1 MKRPTLIV
9 LLVSLGVFL
18 FAAPSRADMDKKEAI
33 HLKDQSLKRNRL
45 DLYDLRSAAHGGDLW
60 AENEYGIFLVQS
72 GRDSAR
78 GLVWIRK
85 AAKHGLPVAQRNMG
99 SFYARGL
106 VVRQNFPRAAQW
118 FRPAA
123 VAGDWKA
130 QYYLGILY
138 ARGWGVRK
146 DPLQALMWFRKSV
159 LHGNPAPAY
168 EIGRFYREGRGVS
181 QDYLKAIKWFR
192 EAAIKNYA
200 PAEKAL
206 ATAYTRGEGVP
217 KDPTLAQKW
226 YQKSLRIKNG
236 ADEFL
241 VEWDID

>member
-1 MKRPTLIV
+1 MKRPGLIV
-9 LLVSLGVFL
+9 LSAAVGVFL
-18 FAAPSRADMDKKEAI
+18 FPSPSRADMDRKEAV
-33 HLKDQSLKRNRL
+33 HLKEQSLKRNRL

-78 GLVWIRK
+78 GLSWIRK

-106 VVRQNFPRAAQW
+106 VVRQNFAQAAQW

-123 VAGDWKA
+123 VSGDWKA

-138 ARGWGVRK
+138 ARGWGVTK
-146 DPLQALMWFRKSV
+146 DPAQALMWYRKSA
-159 LHGNPAPAY
+159 LHGHPAPEY
-168 EIGRFYREGRGVS
+168 EIGRFYREGRGIPR
-181 QDYLKAIKWFR
+181 DDLKAIKWFR
-192 EAAIKNYA
+192 EAAIKDYA

-206 ATAYTRGEGVP
+206 ANAYAHGEGVP
-217 KDPTLAQKW
+217 RDPVLAQKW
-226 YQKSLRIKNG
+226 FQKSLRVKNG
-236 ADEFL
+236 SGEYQVA
-241 VEWDID
+241 WDVD

>member
-9 LLVSLGVFL
+9 LWVSLGVFL
-18 FAAPSRADMDKKEAI
+18 FPTISRADMDKNEAL
-33 HLKDQSLKRNRL
+33 HLKEQSLKGNRL

-72 GRDSAR
+72 GKDSAR

-106 VVRQNFPRAAQW
+106 IVRQNFSQAASW
-118 FRPAA
+118 FRSAA

-130 QYYLGILY
+130 QYYLGIMY
-138 ARGWGVRK
+138 DRGWGVTK
-146 DPLQALMWFRKSV
+146 DPLQALTWFRKSV

-168 EIGRFYREGRGVS
+168 EIGRFYREGRGGN
-181 QDYLKAIKWFR
+181 QDNLKAIKWFR
-192 EAAIKNYA
+192 EAATKDYA

-217 KDPTLAQKW
+217 KDPALAQKW
-226 YQKSLRIKNG
+226 FQKSLRVKNG
-236 ADEFL
+236 AGEFL
-241 VEWDID
+241 VRWDID